1 MREGSGGEYNAVGC
15 VMILSG
21 CMAECC
27 ILGNVLSWDGEGEI
41 RSLPI
46 DYANHTYT
54 DVCITDTIIVA

>member
-1 MREGSGGEYNAVGC
+1 MQCCGVCYDIERV
-15 VMILSG
+15 

-27 ILGNVLSWDGEGEI
+27 ILGDVLSWDGEGEI

>member
-1 MREGSGGEYNAVGC
+1 MGC
-15 VMILSG
+15 VMILSE

-54 DVCITDTIIVA
+54 DVGITDTIIVA